1 MKSIILGILLLT
13 SALFAVDLESNK
25 HYVGPLK
32 LTATEL
38 GVSMG
43 LPKGWGAIA
52 RNGEGLLLTKAETTD
67 AIVIRA
73 KDLDLNAAGRYLNRN
88 HYLKKSVK
96 IFPVDRIVKINN
108 HIFQRRFVFNESYS
122 KQSILLSIVL
132 GPQNRAVILR
142 ATYDVKNETTMKAI
156 NMNIVQTLSFT
167 PTKRLSTSL
176 NNLQKRLQ
184 GSHVVYLKRDG
195 AYDDK
200 RELWLCSNGRFQ
212 IYEER
217 TIAGGMSRTREEQF
231 GVWLVE
237 NDQLILQGDN
247 GQERLIILKRQNNA
261 LLFDGHRS
269 YQLENHRCK

>member
-13 SALFAVDLESNK
+13 SALFAVNLESNK

-32 LTATEL
+32 LTATQL

-43 LPKGWGAIA
+43 LPKGWEAIA
-52 RNGEGLLLTKAETTD
+52 REGEGLLLTSTETNDT
-67 AIVIRA
+67 IVIRA
-73 KDLDLNAAGRYLNRN
+73 KELDLNAAGRYLNRT

-96 IFPVDRIVKINN
+96 IFPTDRIIKINN

-122 KQSILLSIVL
+122 KKSLLVSIVL
-132 GPQNRAVILR
+132 GPQNRAVMVR
-142 ATYDVKNETTMKAI
+142 ATYDAKNETTIKAI
-156 NMNIVQTLSFT
+156 TMNIVQTLSFT
-167 PTKRLSTSL
+167 PTKRLNTSL
-176 NNLQKRLQ
+176 SNLQKRLE
-184 GSHVVYLKRDG
+184 GSHIVYLKRDG

-217 TIAGGMSRTREEQF
+217 TIAGGMSRTKEEQF
-231 GVWLVE
+231 GSWFVE
-237 NDQLILQGDN
+237 NDQLVLQGDS
-247 GQERLIILKRQNNA
+247 GQERLIVLKRQNRA

-269 YQLENHRCK
+269 YELTNHRCK